1 MTNSIKDAIFYH
13 IYPLGF
19 CGVINN
25 KEKST
30 KNLGLNKIDKN
41 WINHFKD
48 LGINSIYFG
57 PLFQSTYHGY
67 DTIDY
72 LKIDNRL
79 GTNDDFK
86 KLVFKLHEN
95 NISVILDGV
104 FNHVGR
110 DFWAFKDVRNKKSNS
125 IYSSWFNIN
134 FNGNSHYNDGFYY
147 EGWEGHYDLVKLNL
161 YNPEVKNYLFTVVK
175 TWIDEFDIDGIRLD
189 VAYLLEKN
197 FIRELRKKTDSFKKN
212 FWLMGEMI
220 HGDYNTIV
228 SPEMLHSATN
238 YELYKGLYSGA

>member
-41 WINHFKD
+41 WINHFND

-86 KLVFKLHEN
+86 KLVFK
-95 NISVILDGV
+95 
-104 FNHVGR
+104 F
-110 DFWAFKDVRNKKSNS
+110 
-125 IYSSWFNIN
+125 
-134 FNGNSHYNDGFYY
+134 
-147 EGWEGHYDLVKLNL
+147 
-161 YNPEVKNYLFTVVK
+161 
-175 TWIDEFDIDGIRLD
+175 
-189 VAYLLEKN
+189 
-197 FIRELRKKTDSFKKN
+197 
-212 FWLMGEMI
+212 
-220 HGDYNTIV
+220 
-228 SPEMLHSATN
+228 
-238 YELYKGLYSGA
+238 